1 LAKCHEI
8 RPNLAAKGPALSG
21 NNPRRAPAPSALI
34 EEHVDQFVQDVSTWH
49 EPERKERPMSAFPTV
64 HYESLLET
72 FTKAVDA
79 FNHQDFKVLEGLLH
93 PNAVLNRIHHRKDV
107 DTVRGRA
114 DVIKFLTDKLKAHK
128 TQFTPVAPISVSIRT
143 GTVSG
148 SGQWEDPQ
156 GAKPEKISYSFIF
169 IQDIG
174 TNEWSLLNMDAAQ
187 QP

>member
-1 LAKCHEI
+1 MSVF
-8 RPNLAAKGPALSG
+8 PAV
-21 NNPRRAPAPSALI
+21 RY
-34 EEHVDQFVQDVSTWH
+34 
-49 EPERKERPMSAFPTV
+49 K
-64 HYESLLET
+64 SLLET

-79 FNHQDFKVLEGLLH
+79 FNSQDFKALEGLLH
-93 PNAVLNRIHHRKDV
+93 PNAVLNRIHHRGDV
-107 DTVRGRA
+107 DAQRGRA
-114 DVIKFLTDKLKAHK
+114 DVINYLTNKLKADK

-148 SGQWEDPQ
+148 PGQWEDPQ

-169 IQDIG
+169 TQDIK

>member
-1 LAKCHEI
+1 
-8 RPNLAAKGPALSG
+8 
-21 NNPRRAPAPSALI
+21 
-34 EEHVDQFVQDVSTWH
+34 
-49 EPERKERPMSAFPTV
+49 MSVFPTV

-79 FNHQDFKVLEGLLH
+79 FNNQDFSVLERLLH
-93 PNAVLNRIHHRKDV
+93 PNAVLNRIHHRKDA

-114 DVIKFLTDKLKAHK
+114 DVIKYLTDKLKADK

-148 SGQWEDPQ
+148 TGQWEDPQ
-156 GAKPEKISYSFIF
+156 GTKPEKISYSFIF
-169 IQDIG
+169 TQDIN

-187 QP
+187 QS